1 MSGKPGSECW
11 SSLFPALE
19 LWAPVVLC
27 FLVGKVGVVTVVT
40 YQLQGLDEFI
50 QGQPE
55 LGTQSNM
62 KDEGQRG
69 SQTLT

>member
-1 MSGKPGSECW
+1 M
-11 SSLFPALE
+11 
-19 LWAPVVLC
+19 VLC

-55 LGTQSNM
+55 LGTQSNV